1 MNQTKNKSGFL
12 QNLWNLIRKIAKAI
26 VSGIPT
32 EKTDLTPH
40 QKSAVYNTQKKMKT
54 DDQKH
59 YHKPVG
65 KPVVEKQTL
74 LKEKKKAKGS
84 Q

>member
-1 MNQTKNKSGFL
+1 MSTVKHKSNYF
-12 QNLWNLIRKIAKAI
+12 QNIWNFIRKIAKAI

-32 EKTDLTPH
+32 EKHDLKPR
-40 QKSAVYNTQKKMKT
+40 QKSAVYNPPSKMKA
-54 DDQKH
+54 DDEKH

-74 LKEKKKAKGS
+74 HKEKKK
-84 Q
+84 